1 MMHKQKLREFVPD
14 KLTFCSP
21 SLPEVARG
29 KVSRY
34 LKELKR
40 TS

>member
-1 MMHKQKLREFVPD
+1 MHKQKLRESVPD

-29 KVSRY
+29 QISRY
-34 LKELKR
+34 LKEPQR